1 MNEKPKSVW
10 TRPVSGGWR
19 IAGWFIILFTAIL
32 VILVCR
38 NLMRAESRSF
48 SDSILPA
55 LGLSAGLALLLMGVV
70 WCLRWSRS
78 WRNLRRLLFGVVC
91 LITLIALFY
100 AEENWRGKWAWKNY
114 QRAAEARGEKLDFAA
129 AVPPPVSDEQNFAM
143 QPIWVE
149 QISGTMGMEKAKL
162 WYGESRVAAL
172 GHTNFVQPLNLPIEL
187 TGRDLVSPNLPISG
201 DWRLAKKTD
210 LKSWQHYYWQLAEK
224 TNYFPVATVPQTPA
238 EDVLLALSRYD
249 GTIEELRRAS
259 QLRYARFP
267 LTYTNENKAEILLPH
282 LASLK
287 GLTRMLCLRASAEL
301 QADQPDQALADLKLM
316 FRLNA
321 AVQIEP
327 FLISHLVN
335 IAMFEFELQPIWEGL
350 ADRKWNDHQL
360 VALHAE
366 LTRFDFLA
374 DYQQAIRG
382 ERASGVDI
390 IDSLRRHPNRIEEYF
405 ELTDLDQISKK
416 YLLARLAQ
424 IGPSGWFEQNKIALC
439 RFMTDKYLPIVNLKD
454 RTYSV
459 THAAKSITDLEELAS
474 RRTPYNWLFLEFA
487 SVFANLPAKF
497 AQGQVVAYKFI
508 QAQATADLARVAIA
522 LERYRLAHEEF
533 PETLA
538 ALEPQFIAKLPHDV
552 MDGQPL
558 KYRRTTEGSF
568 ILYSV
573 GWNETDDGGEV
584 VLRNKVIPV
593 VDQGDWVWRYPTK

>member
-48 SDSILPA
+48 SDFILPA

-70 WCLRWSRS
+70 WCLRWSCS

-100 AEENWRGKWAWKNY
+100 AEENWRGKWAWENY
-114 QRAAEARGEKLDFAA
+114 QRASEARGEKLDFAA
-129 AVPPPVSDEQNFAM
+129 VVPPSVPDDQNFAM
-143 QPIWVE
+143 TPLWVE

-259 QLRYARFP
+259 QLPYARFP
-267 LTYTNENKAEILLPH
+267 ITYTNENKAGILLPH
-282 LASLK
+282 LATLK
-287 GLTRMLCLRASAEL
+287 SLTRMLSLRACAEL
-301 QADQPDQALADLKLM
+301 QPDQSDRALADLKLM

-335 IAMFEFELQPIWEGL
+335 IAMFNLELQPVWEGL
-350 ADRKWNDHQL
+350 ADRKWNDRQL
-360 VALHAE
+360 VALDAE
-366 LTRFDFLA
+366 LARFDFLA
-374 DYQQAIRG
+374 DYQQAIRE
-382 ERASGVDI
+382 ERDLLVDS
-390 IDSLRRHPNRIEEYF
+390 IDYLRRHPNQIRDYLEP
-405 ELTDLDQISKK
+405 LGRDQTPAG

-424 IGPSGWFEQNKIALC
+424 IGPSGWFEQNKLALC
-439 RFMTDKYLPIVNLKD
+439 RFMTDTYLPIINQKD
-454 RTYSV
+454 RTYSA
-459 THAAKSITDLEELAS
+459 TNDAKAGANLAQLDR
-474 RRTPYNWLFLEFA
+474 RRTPYNWLFIALAPALGKA
-487 SVFANLPAKF
+487 SAKF
-497 AQGQVVAYKFI
+497 VR
-508 QAQATADLARVAIA
+508 AQATADLARVAIA
-522 LERYRLAHEEF
+522 LERYRLAHGEF